1 MTFGLLALLETLD
14 LIAFRILEWNTLISA
29 ACLIAWLVYV
39 CFDDVGVEIID
50 QQIGDAQRGRP
61 ELGDFC
67 LGLWLDGENA
77 ALAIEMELHFATS
90 LL

>member
-1 MTFGLLALLETLD
+1 MPNADVL
-14 LIAFRILEWNTLISA
+14 S
-29 ACLIAWLVYV
+29 LV
-39 CFDDVGVEIID
+39 I
-50 QQIGDAQRGRP
+50 
-61 ELGDFC
+61 FC